1 MNNDDPGPS
10 KKTGGLAIHN
20 GMRPDRL
27 LVLHHGA
34 LGDLLCAWPALSA
47 LAGAFADARRYALV
61 RDAHHFLVRPL
72 GYLPCPDELRGAEG
86 AFHDETRTDDKTVL
100 FRFCLDKLPAH
111 IPKGAHCL
119 AALSEEPAPVAH
131 TLLARLHTL
140 GLPVPGMEECLA
152 LFREL
157 FGGWKGTGRL
167 VGIFPGSGHRAKNWP
182 PERFAEIARAL
193 AHDGYQPVQI
203 LGHVE
208 REQNI
213 RLPGVP
219 DYCPQDVAEL
229 TDILANTRLVFGND
243 SGPLHLAAW
252 LGVPCAALF
261 GPSDSR
267 RWGPPGARILPS
279 PLPCA
284 PCTKDMRRLGCA
296 KPECMDALGTD
307 QVLHEL
313 RRLLLVK
320 VGL

>member
-1 MNNDDPGPS
+1 VSLRKG
-10 KKTGGLAIHN
+10 AF
-20 GMRPDRL
+20 PDKL

-47 LAGAFADARRYALV
+47 LARTFADIRRYALV
-61 RDAHHFLVRPL
+61 RSEYHFLVRPL
-72 GYLPCPDELRGAEG
+72 GYLPCPDDLRGAED
-86 AFHDETRTDDKTVL
+86 AFHNGTPPPDKTVL

-119 AALSEEPAPVAH
+119 AALSEEPTPVSR
-131 TLLARLHTL
+131 TLLARLQAL

-152 LFREL
+152 RFREF

-182 PERFAEIARAL
+182 AERFAETSRKL

-208 REQNI
+208 REQEI
-213 RLPGVP
+213 RLPDVP
-219 DYCPQDVAEL
+219 DCCPQDLAEL
-229 TDILANTRLVFGND
+229 TDILAQMRFVLGND

-252 LGVPCAALF
+252 LGVPCAVLF
-261 GPSDSR
+261 GPSDAR

-284 PCTKDMRRLGCA
+284 PCTSDMRRLGCA

-307 QVLHEL
+307 HVLREL